1 MKEVKI
7 FIVDDDKMQCELLKD
22 SLQKGKSQYNISIFH
37 TGEECLKHLDENP
50 EIIFLDYTLNS
61 EDTKAKKGTEILRAI
76 KRLKP
81 ETEVVMFTAQEKI
94 EIAID
99 TLTHGAFDYI
109 IKNESAF
116 HRAEIAVKNILK
128 RHKLQ
133 KENAFYKKLLIAI
146 LVILGVVALLAFTL
160 YSTGHITDN
169 VGNNL

>member
-1 MKEVKI
+1 MKQVKI

-22 SLQKGKSQYNISIFH
+22 YLIKNENYSVSVFH
-37 TGEECLKHLDENP
+37 TGEECLQHLDQNP
-50 EIIFLDYTLNS
+50 EIIFLDYTLSS
-61 EDTKAKKGTEILRAI
+61 ENKSAKNGMDILRAI
-76 KRLKP
+76 KKRKP
-81 ETEVVMFTAQEKI
+81 EAEVVMFTAQEKI

-116 HRAEIAVKNILK
+116 HRADNVVKNILK

-133 KENAFYKKLLIAI
+133 KENKFYKTLLVVLA
-146 LVILGVVALLAFTL
+146 VILGIVAVVATTL
-160 YSTGHITDN
+160 YQTGHITDN